1 MNRSLFDFNPP
12 TWLPTQDKTVL
23 EYCRNI
29 KREEM
34 EITNENGYSIRI
46 VPHPSSAVTIE
57 LFNWIWR
64 SDVEDKKTVIVF
76 HNSWRNVYSAAASA
90 IV

>member
-12 TWLPTQDKTVL
+12 KWLPTQDKAVL

-34 EITNENGYSIRI
+34 EITNEHG
-46 VPHPSSAVTIE
+46 
-57 LFNWIWR
+57 
-64 SDVEDKKTVIVF
+64 
-76 HNSWRNVYSAAASA
+76 
-90 IV
+90 

>member
-12 TWLPTQDKTVL
+12 AWLPTQDKTVL

-34 EITNENGYSIRI
+34 E
-46 VPHPSSAVTIE
+46 TI
-57 LFNWIWR
+57 
-64 SDVEDKKTVIVF
+64 
-76 HNSWRNVYSAAASA
+76 
-90 IV
+90 